1 MHEDYNLI
9 SKLIKKQSK
18 INNSSLYYLD
28 KIYWLI
34 EDCKKYGTL
43 PFAGLARCGFIAT
56 EILNSFV
63 EEKILSNDEKIH
75 FLSSI
80 KTITTEMNEDLK
92 KNKFYFLKKYGH
104 LRPGT
109 YEITSL
115 NYRQNFKNYFGK
127 IDNKKTFNKSA
138 DFYFSK
144 IQKKKLIN
152 LLRILKYIKILM
164 S

>member
-1 MHEDYNLI
+1 M
-9 SKLIKKQSK
+9 
-18 INNSSLYYLD
+18 
-28 KIYWLI
+28 
-34 EDCKKYGTL
+34 
-43 PFAGLARCGFIAT
+43 ARCGFIAT

-115 NYRQNFKNYFGK
+115 NYRQNFKN
-127 IDNKKTFNKSA
+127 
-138 DFYFSK
+138 
-144 IQKKKLIN
+144 
-152 LLRILKYIKILM
+152 
-164 S
+164 

>member
-1 MHEDYNLI
+1 MLTCLTLNTKKKINNKFKNLLSNKEKKVLINSLKDINIKANYQMQKDYNLI

-92 KNKFYFLKKYGH
+92 KNKFYFLKNMD
-104 LRPGT
+104 
-109 YEITSL
+109 I
-115 NYRQNFKNYFGK
+115 
-127 IDNKKTFNKSA
+127 
-138 DFYFSK
+138 
-144 IQKKKLIN
+144 
-152 LLRILKYIKILM
+152 
-164 S
+164 